1 MTRDRGDDEPR
12 AFGDALA
19 SVSRELG
26 LPSPSDIG
34 GLLGVWPD
42 IVGASVAPHAVV
54 RSVRGGVL
62 TVEVDDAPWATQLRY
77 LEADL
82 LAALDARLDGRVVT
96 SVRIV
101 VVPGGGENAR
111 ETPPGDPLSG

>member
-1 MTRDRGDDEPR
+1 MTRDRSDDDPR
-12 AFGDALA
+12 TLGEGLA

-34 GLLGVWPD
+34 SLLAIWPEV
-42 IVGASVAPHAVV
+42 VGARIAPHAVV
-54 RSVRGGVL
+54 RNVRDGVL
-62 TVEVDDAPWATQLRY
+62 TVEVHDAPWATQLRY

-82 LAALDARLDGRVVT
+82 LAALATRLGGRVVT

-101 VVPGGGENAR
+101 VVPR
-111 ETPPGDPLSG
+111 SDGDAPKGPRGAPSAG